1 MSTYIIFY
9 GKPSS
14 MIFYCYDYNGKV
26 TELNSLLRDSYILE
40 SELFYE
46 DNRNNKDVFSKYL
59 FEDSKGNK
67 YSILKLFSKIKKN
80 KHKNFGLTYLA
91 INNGSSDQSLNLI
104 KKHKIKYI
112 NLKRNYGVGYALMSG
127 YLYAKKNRY
136 YANNSFCA

>member
-1 MSTYIIFY
+1 MKSICIIPIY
-9 GKPSS
+9 NE
-14 MIFYCYDYNGKV
+14 YDK
-26 TELNSLLRDSYILE
+26 LN
-40 SELFYE
+40 
-46 DNRNNKDVFSKYL
+46 
-59 FEDSKGNK
+59 
-67 YSILKLFSKIKKN
+67 KLFSKIKKN

-136 YANNSFCA
+136 DYILHLAGNGKMDPAQIKNFLKADCLIFDSKENTEKFKYYEENPMPVLSSTLSTFCSRN